1 MCPDGPG
8 SSGQTGHADNGGQ
21 YMHFK
26 WISGKK
32 PERIDNGIMHF
43 KLASVDEGGR
53 IVCAHCQLSVR
64 SSLRAVVRG
73 TWIRCIRTYTDT
85 GVKLVIEASLIVYVS
100 ITMLRLIVRRR
111 KCESS
116 SNHAIKDPQCVVIDL
131 I

>member
-8 SSGQTGHADNGGQ
+8 SSGQTGHTDTGGQ

-53 IVCAHCQLSVR
+53 IVCGQRSFVSKSSRKRHMDTMHKNIYRYRCETCDRGFTDRLRFHNHVAAHSPAAKVR
-64 SSLRAVVRG
+64 IFL
-73 TWIRCIRTYTDT
+73 
-85 GVKLVIEASLIVYVS
+85 
-100 ITMLRLIVRRR
+100 
-111 KCESS
+111 
-116 SNHAIKDPQCVVIDL
+116 
-131 I
+131 